1 MKILAKSF
9 RANINTF
16 ERILSG
22 VAGSAILLS
31 SRNHRNNTLRNAAG
45 FYLIARAATGYCLLY
60 DALQKE
66 EVDTKIHNVNIKTN
80 IFIDRPR
87 HEIYSFWRRLENLP
101 LFMKHLHKVTE
112 LDNIVSEWKVDLPGL
127 PGHITWKSEIVLD
140 EVNDRIGW
148 HSLPGAPIRN
158 AGNVHFRDS
167 GSGTEVHAIL
177 SYAPSGKITEGIG
190 KLFSPIFGKM
200 VNDDIA
206 SFKEYMESTT
216 MLTK

>member
-9 RANINTF
+9 RSNIGIF
-16 ERILSG
+16 ERVVSG
-22 VAGSAILLS
+22 VAGTVILFK
-31 SRNHRNNTLRNAAG
+31 SRNLQNNTLRKAAG
-45 FYLIARAATGYCLLY
+45 IYLIARAAVGYCILY
-60 DALQKE
+60 DALQKD
-66 EVDTKIHNVNIKTN
+66 EVNTKIHNVNIKLC

-87 HEIYSFWRRLENLP
+87 NEVYSFWRRLENLP

-112 LDNIVSEWKVDLPGL
+112 LDEIVSEWKVDLPGI
-127 PGHITWKSEIVLD
+127 PGHITWKSEILLD

-158 AGNVHFRDS
+158 AGNVHFRDA

-190 KLFSPIFGKM
+190 KLFSPIFEKM
-200 VNDDIA
+200 VRDDIA
-206 SFKEYMESTT
+206 SFKDYMESTT